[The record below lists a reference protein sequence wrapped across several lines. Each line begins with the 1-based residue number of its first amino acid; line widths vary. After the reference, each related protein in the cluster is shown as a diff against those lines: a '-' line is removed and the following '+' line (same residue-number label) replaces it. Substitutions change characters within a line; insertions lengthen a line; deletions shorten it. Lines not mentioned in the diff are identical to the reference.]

1 MRRIPLVGWLGRHRK
16 LMFISFIL
24 FMHVVGALTS
34 IRAILETRTSQ
45 GAIAWA
51 VSLNAFPYLSVP
63 AYWILGQSRFDN
75 YDMMRHREFVAENET
90 AQQLLKQVAEEGLLS
105 QPKTSRDI
113 QRARLLQSLAKQ
125 PFTNYNDADLLIDGE
140 ATFEAI
146 FEGIASAKDYILI
159 QFYIWRDDDLGQRFK
174 DALLAKASEG
184 VRVYA
189 LYDSLGSFELSNE
202 YLEELRSGGVDIRGF
217 STTKG
222 AGNRFRINMRNHRK
236 IVLIDGHTAYVGGSN
251 IGDEYLGKHPV
262 LTPWRDTHVAIRGP
276 VVLGVQI
283 SFFEDWRWVAKTVP
297 ELNWTFEKAPTGDMA
312 ALCLPTGPADDLETA
327 SLFFLDAINAAE
339 ERLWIVSPYFVPD
352 EQLMSALQLAALRGV
367 DVRILIPENPDH
379 QLVYL
384 SSFSYLEEAEKSG
397 VKLYRYLPGFLH
409 QKVMLID
416 DRASAIGTCNFDNRS
431 MRLNFEITMIVI
443 NEDFASEVEA
453 MLEQDF
459 AVSRRVVA
467 TEYTDRHW
475 WFRFQV
481 RAARLMA
488 PIQ

>member
-1 MRRIPLVGWLGRHRK
+1 
-16 LMFISFIL
+16 
-24 FMHVVGALTS
+24 MHTVGALTS
-34 IRAILETRTSQ
+34 VRAILETRTSQ

-51 VSLNAFPYLSVP
+51 VSLNAFPYLAVP
-63 AYWILGQSRFDN
+63 TYWVLGQSRFDN
-75 YDMMRHREFVAENET
+75 YDVLRHRQFIAENEI
-90 AQQLLKQVAEEGLLS
+90 AQELVKQVVDDGLLS
-105 QPKTSRDI
+105 QPTASRDI

-125 PFTNYNDADLLIDGE
+125 PFTNFNDAELLIDGE
-140 ATFEAI
+140 ATFDAI
-146 FEGIASAKDYILI
+146 LEGIASAEDYILV
-159 QFYIWRDDDLGQRFK
+159 QFYIWRDDELGQRIK
-174 DALLAKASEG
+174 DALLSKAAEG

-189 LYDSLGSFELSNE
+189 LYDALGSLDLTTE
-202 YLEELRSGGVDIRGF
+202 YLEELKRGGVDIRGF

-222 AGNRFRINMRNHRK
+222 VGNRFRVNFRNHRK
-236 IVLIDGHTAYVGGSN
+236 IVLVDGRVAYVGGSN
-251 IGDEYLGKHPV
+251 IGVEYLGQHPV
-262 LTPWRDTHVAIRGP
+262 LTPWRDTHVAVRGP

-283 SFFEDWRWVAKTVP
+283 SFMEDWQWVAETTP
-297 ELNWTFEKAPTGDMA
+297 ELNWSFEKAPTGDMA

-367 DVRILIPENPDH
+367 DVRVLIPENPDH

-397 VKLYRYLPGFLH
+397 VKLFRYLPGFLH

-431 MRLNFEITMIVI
+431 MRLNFEITMII
-443 NEDFASEVEA
+443 IDEAFASEVEA

-467 TEYTDRHW
+467 SEYTDRHW
-475 WFRFQV
+475 WFRFKV